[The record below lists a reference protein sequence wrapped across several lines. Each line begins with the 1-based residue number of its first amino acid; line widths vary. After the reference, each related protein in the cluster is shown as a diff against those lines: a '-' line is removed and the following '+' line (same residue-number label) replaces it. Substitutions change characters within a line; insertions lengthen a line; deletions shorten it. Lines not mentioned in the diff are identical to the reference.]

1 MPRQRKL
8 ASSLRTRDKTIF
20 SLQQRWCRLATS
32 KVRSRRFLRQHC
44 LPNYLYGVIMLSKGE
59 TAIGQAMLDTL
70 RWRENKRRADACW
83 RRIKRSLH
91 GITVTTLESYMTNY
105 LNTRATITC
114 HWDKFTSAVTHVII
128 ISNWQSLFILCR
140 WTRHLWP
147 TYPVSY
153 AFLCF
158 IP

>member
-1 MPRQRKL
+1 MAKCL
-8 ASSLRTRDKTIF
+8 ASGN
-20 SLQQRWCRLATS
+20 LQAHYVQGIKQYFRYNNVDAGLPHL
-32 KVRSRRFLRQHC
+32 KFLRQHC

-114 HWDKFTSAVTHVII
+114 H
-128 ISNWQSLFILCR
+128 
-140 WTRHLWP
+140 
-147 TYPVSY
+147 
-153 AFLCF
+153 
-158 IP
+158 